1 MRRII
6 QVPEGVGPDMPGL
19 HSLSMDETVWED
31 GYSLVIDELDSGT
44 LQTFWKHYYG
54 ASAEMV
60 IAGREVA
67 VFRKEIMAVAPALS
81 GKPAVFE
88 FLLALSRMCARTHRE
103 NHSLHVIAD

>member
-6 QVPEGVGPDMPGL
+6 QVPEGVGPEMPGL
-19 HSLSMDETVWED
+19 LSLAMDEIVWED
-31 GYSLVIDELDSGT
+31 GYSLVIDELDNGT

-60 IAGREVA
+60 IAGRELA
-67 VFRKEIMAVAPALS
+67 MFRKEILAVAPACS
-81 GKPAVFE
+81 RKPAVFE
-88 FLLALSRMCARTHRE
+88 FLLALSRMCARAHRE